1 MPRPTSATTISRPD
15 LRSTAMEFLEKQD
28 EFLGTKILPFF
39 DVEEQSGE
47 YPVIPVEALL
57 NVPDTKRAPRGNY
70 ARDDWEFENDNY
82 DCVENGWEEPV
93 DDVEEKLYA
102 RFFDAE
108 EIATN
113 RALSTILR
121 VQEKR
126 IADMLFNAGNF
137 TAHAITNEWDNN
149 HYTDAIP
156 ITDVKTGRKAIHD
169 ACGLEPNTLII
180 AYNTFLHLGL
190 MNQIVDR
197 LKYTHAEVKRGDIPA
212 ELLATA
218 FGVERVLIGKGR
230 YNSAKKGQTAVLA
243 DIWNDEYAMLCV
255 TSSVNDIK
263 TPSLGRTFRW
273 TKDCPQ
279 NVMVESYREEQTRS
293 DIIRARQ
300 HTDEEIILTAAAYL
314 LSNITTP

>member
-15 LRSTAMEFLEKQD
+15 LQSTAMEYLERQD
-28 EFLGTKILPFF
+28 EFIGTKILPFF

-70 ARDDWEFENDNY
+70 ARDDWEFENDTF
-82 DCVENGWEEPV
+82 DCVEHGWEEPV

-113 RALSTILR
+113 RALGTILR

-126 IADMLFNAGNF
+126 VADMLFNAGNF
-137 TAHAITNEWDNN
+137 TAHAITNEWDSN
-149 HYTDAIP
+149 HYSDAIP
-156 ITDVKTGRKAIHD
+156 IGDVKTGRKAIHD

-190 MNQIVDR
+190 MDQIVDR

-218 FGVERVLIGKGR
+218 FGVERVIVGKGR

-243 DIWNDEYAMLCV
+243 DIWDDEYAMLCV

-263 TPSLGRTFRW
+263 TPCVGRTFRW

-279 NVMVESYREEQTRS
+279 NVMVESYREEQKRS